1 MTTYTTNTRHPRL
14 RSAQVDRA
22 AGVLLAGAV
31 GDALGVPYEFA
42 PRFTGDPQ
50 MIGGGLGPYE
60 PGEYSDDTQM
70 AVCVAEVA
78 ATGVDLSST
87 QALDAIADRFLD
99 WRHNGASDI
108 GSSTS
113 AAMRGIQPGSGS
125 AARMAANAR
134 QVYETTGLGGGNG
147 GLMRT
152 GVVALSALGDR
163 DATAAAARAVCEL
176 THAEPRA
183 AESCILW
190 CEAVRVAVIE
200 GRFDLAGGL
209 DLLPDESRDFW
220 AARIN
225 EATGADPAAWRS
237 NGYTVTAMQAA
248 WAAITA
254 TIDADRT
261 FDCDHLVV
269 ALFAAAHAGHDTDTV
284 AAIAGALLGARWGA
298 SAVPARYRRLVHG
311 WPGLDSSDLVRLAVL
326 TARGG
331 HPDDTGWPAADDH
344 SYHGWSWPMAVPHP
358 YDEGVLL
365 GTISTPD
372 HGCDAVVTL
381 CRRGRVRDPRIA
393 REDQVDVWLLDKD
406 DPAKNPNLEFVFDD
420 TAKVI
425 KQLRDEGKTVF
436 VHCVAAEQRTPSVAI
451 AYARL
456 LGASKTEAR
465 SAVRE
470 TLPGARGRGHL
481 WEVA

>member
-1 MTTYTTNTRHPRL
+1 
-14 RSAQVDRA
+14 
-22 AGVLLAGAV
+22 
-31 GDALGVPYEFA
+31 
-42 PRFTGDPQ
+42 
-50 MIGGGLGPYE
+50 
-60 PGEYSDDTQM
+60 
-70 AVCVAEVA
+70 
-78 ATGVDLSST
+78 
-87 QALDAIADRFLD
+87 
-99 WRHNGASDI
+99 
-108 GSSTS
+108 
-113 AAMRGIQPGSGS
+113 
-125 AARMAANAR
+125 MAAHAR
-134 QVYETTGLGGGNG
+134 RVYETTGLGGGNG

-152 GVVALSALGDR
+152 GVVALTALGDR

-190 CEAVRVAVIE
+190 CEAIRVAVID

-237 NGYTVTAMQAA
+237 NGYTMTAMQAA

-331 HPDDTGWPAADDH
+331 HPDDTG
-344 SYHGWSWPMAVPHP
+344 
-358 YDEGVLL
+358 
-365 GTISTPD
+365 
-372 HGCDAVVTL
+372 
-381 CRRGRVRDPRIA
+381 
-393 REDQVDVWLLDKD
+393 
-406 DPAKNPNLEFVFDD
+406 
-420 TAKVI
+420 
-425 KQLRDEGKTVF
+425 
-436 VHCVAAEQRTPSVAI
+436 
-451 AYARL
+451 
-456 LGASKTEAR
+456 
-465 SAVRE
+465 
-470 TLPGARGRGHL
+470 
-481 WEVA
+481 